1 MKKKLLDIYVEIL
14 HRYEDLIADYNTNV
28 DNWQEYGSYS
38 SCLFCRELDMEG
50 NDYYNCHKCP
60 LSTLTGDGCPCVTDA
75 FNDLEIALFY
85 GNKRCIIKTATARY
99 KELVNHLE
107 SLGYEYV

>member
-14 HRYEDLIADYNTNV
+14 HRYEDLIADYTTNI
-28 DNWQEYGSYS
+28 NKWRHYGSHAT
-38 SCLFCRELDMEG
+38 CLFCIEVGTQNLDS
-50 NDYYNCHKCP
+50 NNCHKCP
-60 LSTLTGDGCPCVTDA
+60 LSTLTGNGCPCVTDA
-75 FNDLEIALFY
+75 FHDLEIALFY